1 MHMLRT
7 QVVSTL
13 TGAAALLG
21 GLGLVFWGNYELKR
35 TKNLSAMTEP
45 LPGATLLTDGPFE

>member
-1 MHMLRT
+1 M
-7 QVVSTL
+7 VSTL